1 MQERV
6 DQRLFFF
13 TSPLREPTCY
23 ISGWEGRS
31 LRFSFLCLST
41 TRTINK
47 KHQRISS
54 IKGRMWR
61 FGPRAGETLSF
72 NKRTFIFTH
81 PAPSLCIL
89 SKSLSSSNLIDR
101 NELHFN
107 TSGVVSAAFVLVNTD
122 CWNESAPGPDSVLI
136 RCSSGEL
143 LTDRRVRDD
152 NNWWLGLQTESS
164 TGGESAFL
172 ITLFWD
178 WMPPVG
184 WMERQKNPSTAP
196 IIM

>member
-1 MQERV
+1 MLHIRMRRTLAEV
-6 DQRLFFF
+6 FFLV
-13 TSPLREPTCY
+13 PVNY
-23 ISGWEGRS
+23 
-31 LRFSFLCLST
+31 
-41 TRTINK
+41 K
-47 KHQRISS
+47 DAQQKHQRNSS

-61 FGPRAGETLSF
+61 FGPRAGERLSF
-72 NKRTFIFTH
+72 NKKTFIITP

-89 SKSLSSSNLIDR
+89 SKSFSSLNLIDR

-107 TSGVVSAAFVLVNTD
+107 TSGVVSVAFVLVNSD
-122 CWNESAPGPDSVLI
+122 CWNESVPGPDSVLI
-136 RCSSGEL
+136 RCSSGDP
-143 LTDRRVRDD
+143 LTDTRVRDD

-184 WMERQKNPSTAP
+184 WTERK
-196 IIM
+196 